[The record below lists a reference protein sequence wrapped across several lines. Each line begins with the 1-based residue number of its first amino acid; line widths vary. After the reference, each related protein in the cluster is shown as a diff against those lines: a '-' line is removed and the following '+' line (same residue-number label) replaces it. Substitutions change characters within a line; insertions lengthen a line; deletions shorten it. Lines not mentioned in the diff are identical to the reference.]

1 MEREIGRKEKTKRH
15 STPSFFSLWRWTVK
29 VCLTGTD
36 TPRAHGK
43 SRMVASPWFP
53 QEPGQ
58 ATGLPTILLCAENST
73 QATLGIRP
81 VSWDV
86 SFKTNANWSSF
97 PLEQWN
103 WTQTLIIS
111 LIVMIICKQQMSVT
125 QFRICEFQA
134 IFHVLLS
141 QQEVFQFTVLAE

>member
-1 MEREIGRKEKTKRH
+1 MEREIGRKDKTKRH

-81 VSWDV
+81 VRWDV

-111 LIVMIICKQQMSVT
+111 LIVMIICKQQISVT